1 MNLYEVGYDG
11 LGVFDIIGDG
21 DNDAKSGLA
30 PSSEVEPSMSSES
43 NSMLQNV
50 KNYDQKSSLKFKI
63 NLLTNDKWN
72 NALFDIL
79 PV

>member
-1 MNLYEVGYDG
+1 MCWDSFRLNLYEVGYDG

-50 KNYDQKSSLKFKI
+50 KIMIKSLH
-63 NLLTNDKWN
+63 
-72 NALFDIL
+72 
-79 PV
+79 